1 MYGRTNGVVKSAP
14 RKRPILL
21 DTLDDACGAKLE
33 PIEKPQGLLAI
44 GSVVLDEKSIAVLQF
59 SKLRGQSYES

>member
-44 GSVVLDEKSIAVLQF
+44 GSVVLDK
-59 SKLRGQSYES
+59 K